1 MKTTRENINKYLFKL
16 KNGEDCLD
24 EFIDYSRGYMQYI
37 AYKYLIDKSLVE
49 DVIFMAYDRILQAI
63 KTFDKSNNGLA
74 WIVKITQNEAYKLNR
89 DDTTQDV
96 SWEKIKD
103 RDIGSFN
110 DEDSLN
116 KYDIERAIERLDSQ
130 EREIIELKVF
140 TGMTIREIAKQM
152 NIPKSTVSYILKQ
165 ALKKL
170 EKYLE

>member
-1 MKTTRENINKYLFKL
+1 MKTTREQINKYLFKL

>member
-1 MKTTRENINKYLFKL
+1 MKTTREQINKYLLKL

-37 AYKYLIDKSLVE
+37 AYKYLIDKSLIE
-49 DVIFMAYDRILQAI
+49 DVIFMAYHRILQAI
-63 KTFDKSNNGLA
+63 NTFDKSNNGLA

-96 SWEKIKD
+96 SWEKLVVN
-103 RDIGSFN
+103 DIGSSN
-110 DEDSLN
+110 EDDSLN
-116 KYDIERAIERLDSQ
+116 KYDIERAIERLDLQ
-130 EREIIELKVF
+130 EQEIIELKVF
-140 TGMTIREIAKQM
+140 SGMTIREIAKQI

>member
-1 MKTTRENINKYLFKL
+1 M
-16 KNGEDCLD
+16 KNGENCLV

-37 AYKYLIDKSLVE
+37 AYKYLIDKSLIE
-49 DVIFMAYDRILQAI
+49 DVIFMAYHRILQAI
-63 KTFDKSNNGLA
+63 NTFDKSNNGLA

-96 SWEKIKD
+96 SWEKLVVN
-103 RDIGSFN
+103 DIGSSN
-110 DEDSLN
+110 EDDSLN
-116 KYDIERAIERLDSQ
+116 KYDIERAIERLDLQ
-130 EREIIELKVF
+130 EQEIIELKVF
-140 TGMTIREIAKQM
+140 SGMTIREIAKQI

>member
-1 MKTTRENINKYLFKL
+1 MRTTCEQINKYLLKL

-37 AYKYLIDKSLVE
+37 AYKYLIDKSLIE
-49 DVIFMAYDRILQAI
+49 DVIFMAYHRILQAI

-96 SWEKIKD
+96 SLENLVVKG
-103 RDIGSFN
+103 IGSSN
-110 DEDSLN
+110 EDDSLN
-116 KYDIERAIERLDSQ
+116 KYDIERAIERLDLQ

-140 TGMTIREIAKQM
+140 CGMTIREIAKQINM
-152 NIPKSTVSYILKQ
+152 PKSTVSYILKQ